1 MRDSRKL
8 VQDIEKNRK
17 HLQQNSGEG
26 AIALEEMFE
35 KKMKKDKIAME
46 KKRYHYDQY
55 GKKVSHIDI
64 LLFNQFSLPE
74 LCKLKLDFLAFLTM
88 RKDLLSQTMN
98 QLTKIELIRFE
109 S

>member
-1 MRDSRKL
+1 
-8 VQDIEKNRK
+8 
-17 HLQQNSGEG
+17 
-26 AIALEEMFE
+26 
-35 KKMKKDKIAME
+35 MKKDKIAME

-55 GKKVSHIDI
+55 GKKVSHIDM
-64 LLFNQFSLPE
+64 LLFNQFTLPE

-88 RKDLLSQTMN
+88 RKDLFVQTMN